1 MRTGAALLAGTSN
14 NNAPA
19 SAFSADPAQDS
30 TPGCTHEPRFHTN
43 MSARSLNLSQGEGSP
58 RAIIEVRIWSEK
70 AVSSGCVTAA
80 ATTSSGRA
88 AGLDLPVRMISF
100 SGGSSVRLQYEVLRS
115 TDEDVVLMFQLQ
127 DPGAADATALASTSL
142 HLNLY
147 PATRPGRLV

>member
-88 AGLDLPVRMISF
+88 AGLDRPVRMISLI
-100 SGGSSVRLQYEVLRS
+100 RALRTQRHWLPEACIS
-115 TDEDVVLMFQLQ
+115 TY
-127 DPGAADATALASTSL
+127 TR
-142 HLNLY
+142 
-147 PATRPGRLV
+147 RPGLGV